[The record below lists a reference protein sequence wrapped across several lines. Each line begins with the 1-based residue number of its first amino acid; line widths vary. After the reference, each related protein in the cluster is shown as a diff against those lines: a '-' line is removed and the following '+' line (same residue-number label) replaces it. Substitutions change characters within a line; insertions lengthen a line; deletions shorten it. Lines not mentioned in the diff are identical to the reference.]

1 MAACEDQAEQIVVFV
16 IPAGLGVGLS
26 WRATAA
32 ARAWLARFGRGQQRE
47 LLLPGAFSAEP
58 VDRLAPSRGG
68 QPAAWVRRHALRRP
82 VFESLHEGVLH
93 QLLGETDIAEPR
105 GERGPDPG
113 RLLPVDLLQLVGAVH
128 TDQSVSRAGARDSLR
143 SPPSAAI
150 LAKPPA
156 SGSHPA
162 EHRGPLPGSSATGST
177 SLPSELARYAA

>member
-26 WRATAA
+26 WRATGA
-32 ARAWLARFGRGQQRE
+32 ARAWLARLG
-47 LLLPGAFSAEP
+47 
-58 VDRLAPSRGG
+58 GG
-68 QPAAWVRRHALRRP
+68 QPGAWVRRHALRRP

-128 TDQSVSRAGARDSLR
+128 TDQSVS
-143 SPPSAAI
+143 
-150 LAKPPA
+150 
-156 SGSHPA
+156 
-162 EHRGPLPGSSATGST
+162 
-177 SLPSELARYAA
+177 